1 MTEDIFRSY
10 TNEALISK
18 ILKFIQ
24 FIKEKA
30 KKKIQAILLKTGLAR
45 KCKYTFFPKVD
56 SYIDGQRTHERMLN
70 IT

>member
-30 KKKIQAILLKTGLAR
+30 KKKTTSNPAKNWTG
-45 KCKYTFFPKVD
+45 
-56 SYIDGQRTHERMLN
+56 QEM
-70 IT
+70 

>member
-30 KKKIQAILLKTGLAR
+30 KKKKNTSNPAKNCTG
-45 KCKYTFFPKVD
+45 
-56 SYIDGQRTHERMLN
+56 QEM
-70 IT
+70 